1 MSGLALSAFVVSDTN
16 TIALIW
22 TLQEHIMNLVLSTK
36 GMVMVGLSEYPNERP
51 SDPSLRDPNGR
62 FVPGRSGNP
71 AGKKRGTRNRA
82 TVLREALRD
91 GEDIAAARIVI
102 DKALAG
108 DAVAA
113 RFLLDRL
120 TPRPRGR
127 AVELDLPE
135 GARAADVLA
144 ASNATV
150 AAMAAGEI
158 TPNEALTV
166 TRVLDGKL
174 RALKAAAK
182 EKKTREPARSQQPPC
197 HSTGSGRGEQRPPS
211 PLALGE
217 APLRLTRQREP
228 SVPARAGEGRGE
240 GAASAK
246 TLHRDETPHPPI
258 AHAMGPSLSRKGR
271 GNDEAFRARL
281 LHSACILQ
289 SPAALAGI
297 PA

>member
-1 MSGLALSAFVVSDTN
+1 MG
-16 TIALIW
+16 
-22 TLQEHIMNLVLSTK
+22 
-36 GMVMVGLSEYPNERP
+36 GLSECLNECP
-51 SDPSLRDPNGR
+51 SDASLRDANGR
-62 FVPGRSGNP
+62 FVPGQSGNP
-71 AGKKRGTRNRA
+71 AGKKPGTRNRV
-82 TVLREALRD
+82 TVLREALKD

-144 ASNATV
+144 ASDATV

-158 TPNEALTV
+158 TPDEALTV

-174 RALKAAAK
+174 RALKAVA
-182 EKKTREPARSQQPPC
+182 RERHAR
-197 HSTGSGRGEQRPPS
+197 E
-211 PLALGE
+211 
-217 APLRLTRQREP
+217 RQRTL
-228 SVPARAGEGRGE
+228 SPAPRAGETSNTRRYL
-240 GAASAK
+240 APNANDRPVAPASSRHASRRTK
-246 TLHRDETPHPPI
+246 GSAGGSSFFETAGVRSKPALHSLHPTS
-258 AHAMGPSLSRKGR
+258 AHDA
-271 GNDEAFRARL
+271 DFRARL

-289 SPAALAGI
+289 SPGAIGEISAA
-297 PA
+297 